1 MAGFFNYP
9 TVVDKGIAV
18 SIGSPVTIEGLSIS
32 RCYILSVLYG
42 YTSEASVFILGPT
55 GIISTIK
62 DELGDRL
69 VTSYSNG
76 AITFTNTS
84 YGTYNIHYTA
94 TQI

>member
-9 TVVDKGIAV
+9 KVVDKGIAV
-18 SIGSPVTIEGLSIS
+18 SIGVPVTIEGLNIN
-32 RCYILSVLYG
+32 RCYILSVVYG

-55 GIISTIK
+55 GIIGTIK
-62 DELGDRL
+62 DELCDRL
-69 VTSYSNG
+69 TTSYNNG
-76 AITFTNTS
+76 AITFTNIS